1 MDICINGNDIFQ
13 ILRQAQEAAER
24 AAKGMDDPATKPM
37 VCLVILKTVTNMVLL
52 SAGGLLTEEDHATIR
67 AASQNAAVGGLAILQ
82 AADRAR
88 RAAH

>member
-13 ILRQAQEAAER
+13 ILRQAQEAAGR
-24 AAKGMDDPATKPM
+24 AAKGMDEPAAEPM
-37 VCLVILKTVTNMVLL
+37 VCLVILTTVTNMVLL

>member
-24 AAKGMDDPATKPM
+24 AAKDTDDPAAEPM
-37 VCLVILKTVTNMVLL
+37 VCLVILTTVTNMVLL